1 MEIDRLKHQH
11 MQILDGISELR
22 KLAHAGIKEHAQ
34 EIAKHIT
41 ALSSVVKLHLAIE
54 DRILYPAL
62 QSGNNTTL
70 ASMSKTYQDDM
81 KGIASA
87 YIAFSR
93 HWGKADVVAQQP
105 EQFRTEAN
113 LVLKTLFTRVRKEN
127 AEFYPAIEAL

>member
-1 MEIDRLKHQH
+1 MEIHRLKHQH
-11 MQILDGISELR
+11 AQILDGIAALR
-22 KLAHAGIKEHAQ
+22 NLAHAGIQEHAQ

-54 DRILYPAL
+54 DRILYPTLQTGKNAAL
-62 QSGNNTTL
+62 
-70 ASMSKTYQDDM
+70 AAMSKTYQDDM

-93 HWGKADVVAQQP
+93 HWSSAEIVAEQA

-113 LVLKTLFTRVRKEN
+113 SVLKTLYTRVQKEN
-127 AEFYPAIEAL
+127 AEFYPAIEAM